1 MVSVLRFWVM
11 LAAVFVFVQTA
22 GIAHAAKYKDQSHSH
37 DGVLCEIGTY
47 SSQEIVIDPP
57 VAVVYRI
64 KSTRLQNTLITTE
77 NLSWLWPPE
86 RAPPARGPP
95 ESIST

>member
-1 MVSVLRFWVM
+1 MASVFRFWVM
-11 LAAVFVFVQTA
+11 LVTVFVFVQTA
-22 GIAHAAKYKDQSHSH
+22 GVAHEAKYGDHSHSH
-37 DGVLCEIGTY
+37 DGVLCDIGTY

-57 VAVVYRI
+57 VAVVH
-64 KSTRLQNTLITTE
+64 KVKTVLQINAPITTE

-95 ESIST
+95 QSILT